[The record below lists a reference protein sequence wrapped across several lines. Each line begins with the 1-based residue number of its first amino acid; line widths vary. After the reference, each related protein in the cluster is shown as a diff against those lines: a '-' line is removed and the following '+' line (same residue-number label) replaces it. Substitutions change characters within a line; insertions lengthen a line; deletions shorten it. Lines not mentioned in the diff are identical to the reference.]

1 MDNNEG
7 THMTTTITHSPELV
21 KLQTELDETRQRW
34 YRDSAEVKFGSI
46 EAARVNGYY
55 AGKTY
60 GLEIA
65 IALLV
70 EREEAAR

>member
-1 MDNNEG
+1 
-7 THMTTTITHSPELV
+7 MTTTITRSPELLA
-21 KLQTELDETRQRW
+21 LQTELDETRERW
-34 YRDSAEVKFGSI
+34 YRDSAGLKLGSI

-65 IALLV
+65 IDLLV
-70 EREEAAR
+70 KREEAAR

>member
-7 THMTTTITHSPELV
+7 TQMTTTITHSPELV

-65 IALLV
+65 IDLLLK
-70 EREEAAR
+70 REEAAR